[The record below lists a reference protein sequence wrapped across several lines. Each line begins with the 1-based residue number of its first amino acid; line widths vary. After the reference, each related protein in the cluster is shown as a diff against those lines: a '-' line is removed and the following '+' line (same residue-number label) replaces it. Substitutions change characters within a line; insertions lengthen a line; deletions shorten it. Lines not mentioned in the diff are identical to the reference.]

1 MGDGVSHGGA
11 PDADEGTLGGV
22 ASPGASPTFPTLGVT
37 LEFLARLDGGG
48 AANLSLRLIQRCFT
62 AVCSASIWNMAVDDG
77 RE

>member
-1 MGDGVSHGGA
+1 MSHGGA
-11 PDADEGTLGGV
+11 PDADEGTLGGA
-22 ASPGASPTFPTLGVT
+22 ASPAFPTLGVT

-48 AANLSLRLIQRCFT
+48 AANLSLRLVQRCFT